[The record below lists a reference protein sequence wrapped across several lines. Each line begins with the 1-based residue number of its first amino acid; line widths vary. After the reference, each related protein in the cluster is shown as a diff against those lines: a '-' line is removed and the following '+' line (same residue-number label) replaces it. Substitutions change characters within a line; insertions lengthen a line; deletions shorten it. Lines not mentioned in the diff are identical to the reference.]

1 MSVTKRSLL
10 GVGLLLAA
18 VAVAPAAWAAKMTFS
33 VPMNA
38 QSESVPAR
46 SDAKGTAKLTYD
58 PASKVLSWNI
68 AFSGLTS
75 PGTAAHFHG
84 PGSPHQNA
92 PIVIMI
98 GGKGLKSPLV
108 GHATLTTEQAADFMA
123 GKWYVNI
130 HTQDNPAG
138 EIRGDITPPK

>member
-10 GVGLLLAA
+10 GAGLLLAA
-18 VAVAPAAWAAKMTFS
+18 AAVAPDAQAAKMTFS
-33 VPMNA
+33 VPLNA

-46 SDAKGTAKLTYD
+46 SDGKATAKLTYD

-68 AFSGLTS
+68 AYSGLTS
-75 PGTAAHFHG
+75 PATAAHFHG
-84 PGSPHQNA
+84 PAAPRENA

-98 GGKGLKSPLV
+98 ASKNLKSPLV
-108 GHATLTTEQAADFMA
+108 GHATLTTEQAADFLA

-138 EIRGDITPPK
+138 EIRGDITPPQ